1 MSVSDQILDL
11 LEGAD
16 APLSGEEMAAKLGV
30 TRNTVWKAVNR
41 LKEAGYEIEAA
52 TNRGYRLVSEQ
63 NALTPQGVRRLLA
76 GPAERCAIQV
86 QESVTSTNTV
96 LKGLAEQGGAE
107 GMVLLAQEQTQGK
120 GRLGRTFFSPKGTG
134 LYMSVLL
141 RPRFFAEE
149 ALSITTAAAVAVAE
163 AVDQVT
169 GQHARIKWV
178 NDVYLR
184 GRKVCGIL
192 TEAAVDF
199 ESGGLQY
206 AVLGMG
212 INIREPEGGF
222 SPELA
227 QVAGALFPGEVP
239 AGARTRLAAAIL
251 NRFFSYYQALPDR
264 TFMKA
269 YAKRSLLTGME
280 VTYTQ
285 GDRAGEGL
293 VLGVDEEA
301 RLLLRLP
308 DGREQAF
315 SAGEV
320 QIKKDFLDRLRR
332 EEEENSSETCRKE

>member
-52 TNRGYRLVSEQ
+52 TNRGYRLVSER

-141 RPRFFAEE
+141 RPRFSAEE
-149 ALSITTAAAVAVAE
+149 DDLFAALKE
-163 AVDQVT
+163 
-169 GQHARIKWV
+169 ARIV
-178 NDVYLR
+178 IADPLYRMAVRGNDTVQFIDLPHEGCS
-184 GRKVCGIL
+184 GRIYRKDIPIL
-192 TEAAVDF
+192 
-199 ESGGLQY
+199 
-206 AVLGMG
+206 
-212 INIREPEGGF
+212 I
-222 SPELA
+222 
-227 QVAGALFPGEVP
+227 GACANDWLEK
-239 AGARTRLAAAIL
+239 
-251 NRFFSYYQALPDR
+251 RFC
-264 TFMKA
+264 
-269 YAKRSLLTGME
+269 
-280 VTYTQ
+280 
-285 GDRAGEGL
+285 
-293 VLGVDEEA
+293 
-301 RLLLRLP
+301 
-308 DGREQAF
+308 
-315 SAGEV
+315 
-320 QIKKDFLDRLRR
+320 I
-332 EEEENSSETCRKE
+332 

>member
-52 TNRGYRLVSEQ
+52 TNRGYRLVSER

-141 RPRFFAEE
+141 RPRFSAEE

-293 VLGVDEEA
+293 VLRVDEEA

>member
-52 TNRGYRLVSEQ
+52 TNRGYRLVSER

-141 RPRFFAEE
+141 RPRFSAEE

-251 NRFFSYYQALPDR
+251 NRFFS
-264 TFMKA
+264 
-269 YAKRSLLTGME
+269 
-280 VTYTQ
+280 
-285 GDRAGEGL
+285 
-293 VLGVDEEA
+293 
-301 RLLLRLP
+301 
-308 DGREQAF
+308 
-315 SAGEV
+315 
-320 QIKKDFLDRLRR
+320 
-332 EEEENSSETCRKE
+332 

>member
-141 RPRFFAEE
+141 RPRFSAEE

-280 VTYTQ
+280 VAYTQ

-332 EEEENSSETCRKE
+332 EEEENNSETCRKE